1 MQLLSFEDAGR
12 ARLGVRRGESVVD
25 LARADA
31 DLPESWPEIFE
42 QMLLSRVAEAAA
54 AADEAALRPLDAIS
68 FLPPIPRPPKILA
81 IGLNYHDHA
90 HEVGL
95 PIPDELIVFPR
106 TPLSFVGHKEPMIR
120 PKASSQFDY
129 EGELVAVIGK
139 AGRHIA
145 EENAL
150 SHVVGYA
157 VGNDGSLRDYQFKTS
172 QWMLGKTFDASG
184 SWGPYIVTQDEVAPG
199 AAALALE
206 TRLNGDVVQSGNTKD
221 MIFSLAQQIALL
233 SEVMTLEPGDVIL
246 TGTPAGVGVS
256 RKPQLWMQPGDRID
270 VTIDG
275 VGHLENP
282 IEAER

>member
-54 AADEAALRPLDAIS
+54 AADEAALRPLDGIS

-106 TPLSFVGHKEPMIR
+106 TPLSFVGHK
-120 PKASSQFDY
+120 ATFSSIFRK
-129 EGELVAVIGK
+129 I
-139 AGRHIA
+139 
-145 EENAL
+145 
-150 SHVVGYA
+150 VG
-157 VGNDGSLRDYQFKTS
+157 
-172 QWMLGKTFDASG
+172 DASTAITLPD
-184 SWGPYIVTQDEVAPG
+184 SP
-199 AAALALE
+199 
-206 TRLNGDVVQSGNTKD
+206 TRGEAT
-221 MIFSLAQQIALL
+221 
-233 SEVMTLEPGDVIL
+233 SE
-246 TGTPAGVGVS
+246 
-256 RKPQLWMQPGDRID
+256 K
-270 VTIDG
+270 
-275 VGHLENP
+275 
-282 IEAER
+282 